1 MDDKQIHEKLLL
13 KLIKNFIIYYIYEK
27 NMEYEIQIDFF

>member
-1 MDDKQIHEKLLL
+1 MDDKQMENYYLNS
-13 KLIKNFIIYYIYEK
+13 IKNFIIYYIYRK